1 LIAGRTFVIGSLLA
15 GVAASTALAQLAKTA
30 QTAVDAYRTSIAS
43 AASARAPRAIEN
55 AFSALGTMREALMQ
69 VGAGRGMTPLESLSE
84 GEFQILRKLPGAI
97 INRDETVFVEPD
109 PDYFVKLA
117 AARGEPADR
126 AFFSALKTTRSR
138 SGWPV
143 YIEQQTDYSGCI
155 RFGSMSLVETYRAWS
170 GFQRR
175 FGGRYA
181 AGVRKEIDDVLQG
194 LTTATCA
201 CRDVASAEM
210 ELRRFQRDFPASPAR
225 AAIDRRLQ
233 AIREGRSD
241 IRANCV
247 SG

>member
-1 LIAGRTFVIGSLLA
+1 MRNALTQAG
-15 GVAASTALAQLAKTA
+15 
-30 QTAVDAYRTSIAS
+30 D
-43 AASARAPRAIEN
+43 
-55 AFSALGTMREALMQ
+55 
-69 VGAGRGMTPLESLSE
+69 GRGMTPLESLPE

-117 AARGEPADR
+117 AARGDPADR
-126 AFFSALKTTRSR
+126 AFFSALKMTRSQ
-138 SGWPV
+138 SVWPV

-155 RFGSMSLVETYRAWS
+155 RFGSMSLVETYRTWS

-181 AGVRKEIDDVLQG
+181 AGVRKEIDDVLQA

-201 CRDVASAEM
+201 CRDLASAER
-210 ELRRFQRDFPASPAR
+210 ELQRFQRDFPASPAR
-225 AAIDRRLQ
+225 AATDRRLQ
-233 AIREGRSD
+233 AIRGGRSD